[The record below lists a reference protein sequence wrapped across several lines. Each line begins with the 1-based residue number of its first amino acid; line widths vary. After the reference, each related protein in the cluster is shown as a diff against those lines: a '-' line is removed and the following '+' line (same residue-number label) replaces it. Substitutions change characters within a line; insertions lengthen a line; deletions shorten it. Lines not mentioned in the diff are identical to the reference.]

1 MGSFSLLHW
10 LIVLFVVLMLFG
22 SRRLPNLMTDLASA
36 VRAFRKG
43 LGEEGEGESPPQAQS
58 APPKQLTNVT
68 PPDAAV
74 LEVQAVAEPVKKV
87 AKKPATVV
95 KAAPKVAP
103 KAAAKKVAA
112 KPAAKSLA
120 TSASKPATKAKP
132 ATATATAAAAAAA
145 AKKPASARSKAV
157 KES

>member
-10 LIVLFVVLMLFG
+10 LIVLFVVLLLFG

-43 LGEEGEGESPPQAQS
+43 LGEEGEVESSPQAQS
-58 APPKQLTNVT
+58 AAPKQLTNVT

-87 AKKPATVV
+87 VAKPAKKPAAKVV
-95 KAAPKVAP
+95 
-103 KAAAKKVAA
+103 A
-112 KPAAKSLA
+112 KPVAKSLA
-120 TSASKPATKAKP
+120 KSASKPATKAKP
-132 ATATATAAAAAAA
+132 AATTAAA

>member
-10 LIVLFVVLMLFG
+10 LIVLFVVLLLFG

-43 LGEEGEGESPPQAQS
+43 LGEEGEVESSPQAQS
-58 APPKQLTNVT
+58 AAPKQLTNVT
-68 PPDAAV
+68 PSDAAV
-74 LEVQAVAEPVKKV
+74 LEVQAVADPVKKV
-87 AKKPATVV
+87 VAKPAKKPAAKVV
-95 KAAPKVAP
+95 
-103 KAAAKKVAA
+103 A
-112 KPAAKSLA
+112 KPVAKSLA
-120 TSASKPATKAKP
+120 TSASKPAAKAKP
-132 ATATATAAAAAAA
+132 AATTAAAA

>member
-10 LIVLFVVLMLFG
+10 LIVLFVVLLLFG

-43 LGEEGEGESPPQAQS
+43 LGEEGEVESSPQAQS
-58 APPKQLTNVT
+58 AAPKQLTNVT

-87 AKKPATVV
+87 VKKPTAVV

-103 KAAAKKVAA
+103 KAAAKKVVA
-112 KPAAKSLA
+112 KPVAKSLA
-120 TSASKPATKAKP
+120 KSASKPAAKAKP
-132 ATATATAAAAAAA
+132 AAVAAT
-145 AKKPASARSKAV
+145 KKPASARSKAV